1 VDRPEE
7 CGRSPGRYDF
17 GVIVRAAT
25 PEDES
30 RLTALAAASPD
41 GGAVTV
47 RTERHV
53 DESQVP
59 RAHEAT
65 EQFVAEIDGTLA
77 GTARL
82 DLGTCRFEGE
92 DVRYALL
99 STLQVHPG
107 YREQGVA
114 AGLTDRR
121 LARAE
126 ELGGEDVVTLAYI
139 QSGNTA
145 AKVNARRWATQV
157 GAQLEVTP
165 VPVRGRPPRPAPG
178 LTVRPAAPA
187 ELEEIAAAVSA
198 AGEDH
203 DFARRWDA
211 ARLAGWLA
219 ASPFPDPVNHY
230 QVVADSSGRLLA
242 GLGLYEAGRIA
253 SLVVPRLPLALRPAN
268 ALLHVVPRDGRMRNL
283 VIDKVWF
290 APGRL
295 DAARYLW
302 EVTRWEWR
310 EAGTSLLLTCDP
322 RSPVHQV
329 AAARPWLPGTS
340 ETIAVR
346 SRRPMREDAI
356 VEQL

>member
-1 VDRPEE
+1 MVPAR
-7 CGRSPGRYDF
+7 RGRYDF

-30 RLTALAAASPD
+30 RLRALAAASPD
-41 GGAVTV
+41 GGSVAV

-65 EQFVAEIDGTLA
+65 EHFVAEVGGALA

-82 DLGTCRFEGE
+82 DLGTCRYEGE

-99 STLQVHPG
+99 NSLQVHPD
-107 YREQGVA
+107 YRGQGVA
-114 AGLTDRR
+114 AELTDRR
-121 LARAE
+121 LARAA

-145 AKVNARRWATQV
+145 SKANARRWATQV

-165 VPVRGRPPRPAPG
+165 VPVRRRPPRPVAG

-198 AGEDH
+198 AGKDH
-203 DFARRWDA
+203 DFARLWDA
-211 ARLAGWLA
+211 AGLAGWLA

-242 GLGLYEAGRIA
+242 GLGLHEAGRIA

-290 APGRL
+290 ARGRL

-322 RSPVHQV
+322 RSPVHEV

>member
-1 VDRPEE
+1 
-7 CGRSPGRYDF
+7 
-17 GVIVRAAT
+17 VIVRAAT
-25 PEDES
+25 PEDET
-30 RLTALAAASPD
+30 RLKELDAASPD

-47 RTERHV
+47 RAERHV
-53 DESQVP
+53 DDSQVP
-59 RAHEAT
+59 RAHEVS
-65 EQFVAEIDGTLA
+65 EHFVAEIDGTLA

-82 DLGTCRFEGE
+82 DLGTCRYEGE

-99 STLQVHPG
+99 NTLQVHPD
-107 YREQGVA
+107 YRQQGIA
-114 AGLTDRR
+114 AELTDRR

-126 ELGGEDVVTLAYI
+126 ELAGQDVVVLAYI

-145 AKVNARRWATQV
+145 SKANARRWATQV
-157 GAQLEVTP
+157 GGQLEITP
-165 VPVRGRPPRPAPG
+165 VPVRGRPPRPAAG

-187 ELEEIAAAVSA
+187 ELEEIAAAVDA
-198 AGEDH
+198 AGADH
-203 DFARRWDA
+203 DFARHWDA

-230 QVVADSSGRLLA
+230 QVVTDSAGRLLA
-242 GLGLYEAGRIA
+242 GLGLHEAGRIA
-253 SLVVPRLPLALRPAN
+253 SLVVERLPLALRPAN

-310 EAGTSLLLTCDP
+310 EAGTSLLLTHDP
-322 RSPVHQV
+322 RSPVHAV

-346 SRRPMREDAI
+346 SRRPMREDTI